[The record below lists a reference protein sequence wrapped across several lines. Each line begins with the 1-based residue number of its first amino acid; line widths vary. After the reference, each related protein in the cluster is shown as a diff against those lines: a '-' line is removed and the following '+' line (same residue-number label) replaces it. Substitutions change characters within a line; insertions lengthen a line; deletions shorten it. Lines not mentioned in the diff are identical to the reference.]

1 MRLNA
6 KSFGLNTKIV
16 WGIFF
21 ITLLTILM
29 YHYVFGHIIGFTDYY
44 EGSKSEIL
52 RRCDSGASNE
62 NIVPQKEKEG
72 MDRQWHE
79 YVDVIYYIN
88 RDDRGKQQFLEEM
101 RKMGVPDEK
110 LFRISAVKKPGKED
124 WGRSLSH
131 MVTMKLLLD
140 TVHTNCIVFEDDFV
154 FTQDLKTVNEMF
166 ADVFLN
172 KRNYDVV
179 MLSADE
185 VDAKPTQ
192 HKLLRTKFSGV
203 SSNSSLCESGILHK
217 YLRKAFD
224 VQNASGYMV
233 NKYYAHTLLQ
243 NYQDGAKT
251 IEGSYDGGTSFEL
264 QGPFCID
271 QYWKRLQPQSNW
283 YVFSPKLGGQ
293 RGSHSENK
301 RV

>member
-6 KSFGLNTKIV
+6 KSFGLNVKIV

-21 ITLLTILM
+21 ITLLVILM
-29 YHYVFGHIIGFTDYY
+29 YHYVFGHIIVQQ
-44 EGSKSEIL
+44 
-52 RRCDSGASNE
+52 N
-62 NIVPQKEKEG
+62 EKEG
-72 MDRQWHE
+72 LDRQWHE

-88 RDDRGKQQFLEEM
+88 RDDQGKQQFLEEM

-140 TVHTNCIVFEDDFV
+140 TVHTNCIVFEDNFV

-166 ADVFLN
+166 AEVFLN
-172 KRNYDVV
+172 KQNYDIV

-192 HKLLRTKFSGV
+192 HK
-203 SSNSSLCESGILHK
+203 
-217 YLRKAFD
+217 YLKKAFD

-233 NKYYAHTLLQ
+233 NKFYAHTLLQ

-251 IEGSYDGGTSFEL
+251 IERSYDGGKSNEL

-293 RGSHSENK
+293 R
-301 RV
+301 